1 MIAESGIDWL
11 LTSDLLFLFPKR
23 VWGELLH
30 SDDAA
35 IFLKI
40 ILHGNRVNFYF
51 SLLDLLYAV

>member
-1 MIAESGIDWL
+1 MIAESGIDCL

-40 ILHGNRVNFYF
+40 FLHGNRVNF